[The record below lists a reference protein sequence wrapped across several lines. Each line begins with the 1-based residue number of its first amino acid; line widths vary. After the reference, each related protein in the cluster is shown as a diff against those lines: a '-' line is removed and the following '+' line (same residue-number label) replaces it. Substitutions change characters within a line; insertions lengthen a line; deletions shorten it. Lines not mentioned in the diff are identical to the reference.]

1 MIFIWDQRTNN
12 RPEPFAPGRALDVRT
27 RTRALEDAALIG
39 HASMTVLGLG
49 APERW
54 AGASVSASFFDVL
67 GAPPELG
74 QTFHRADRG
83 RDFVVLSHRLW
94 ATRFGSDPS
103 LVGRSL
109 TMNGRPRLVVG
120 VMPADFFW
128 PSITAQPSAF
138 DGPDF
143 WTSAP
148 ANDVPEGPVPTGDDF
163 AANRTTGFLRLVA
176 RLTPDATRA
185 SAQAELTSVARD
197 LAREYP
203 ATDEGHGLTTA
214 SVDEQFFGGV
224 RTPMLFL
231 AWASA
236 LVVLLACVN
245 VANLL
250 VMRLPSRA
258 RELAIRVALGAGR
271 GRLARQLLTEGL
283 LLAVAG
289 GLAGV
294 ALARVS
300 LGALVALA
308 PSGLGRLDAV
318 SINLPVLL
326 VSAAFVLACGLA
338 LGLVPA
344 LIVWRVRPMAEL
356 RTSGVSLSTRPGFR
370 HALVACEV
378 ALAVTLVVGAAL
390 FGESLLRLRRVDVGF
405 DTKNLLTFD
414 VALVGARAEYQ
425 ARQVAFFEEMF
436 ASIRALPDVR
446 AAGGAVTLP
455 IGGDDFGAP
464 VFPEGQPIPARG
476 AERHVGFQIVGAG
489 WFDTLGMRVVSGRD
503 FTAQDAHRDAPVAM
517 VNQTMASTVWPGQDP
532 IGRRFRLSA
541 NGTRPWLTVV
551 GVVSDIHHL
560 GPSVP
565 PRPEMYEPYYQNSL
579 PFLAVAVR
587 TAHDPLAVVPAI
599 RAAIARLDSTQPI
612 SGVNTMAQ
620 HLTRAY
626 GDEAFLSTLTVG
638 FGALALGLAIVGVYG
653 VVGWSSAQRT
663 REFGL
668 RCALGA
674 TPASVSALVVRQGLR
689 PVIVG
694 AVAGTG
700 AALMLSRSIRGLLF
714 DTAPADPALY
724 AMAVAAVVLAAAL
737 ACWIPARRA
746 GRIDPVRA
754 LTAEP

>member
-1 MIFIWDQRTNN
+1 
-12 RPEPFAPGRALDVRT
+12 
-27 RTRALEDAALIG
+27 
-39 HASMTVLGLG
+39 
-49 APERW
+49 
-54 AGASVSASFFDVL
+54 
-67 GAPPELG
+67 
-74 QTFHRADRG
+74 
-83 RDFVVLSHRLW
+83 
-94 ATRFGSDPS
+94 
-103 LVGRSL
+103 
-109 TMNGRPRLVVG
+109 
-120 VMPADFFW
+120 
-128 PSITAQPSAF
+128 
-138 DGPDF
+138 
-143 WTSAP
+143 
-148 ANDVPEGPVPTGDDF
+148 
-163 AANRTTGFLRLVA
+163 
-176 RLTPDATRA
+176 
-185 SAQAELTSVARD
+185 
-197 LAREYP
+197 
-203 ATDEGHGLTTA
+203 
-214 SVDEQFFGGV
+214 
-224 RTPMLFL
+224 MLFL

-258 RELAIRVALGAGR
+258 RELAIRVALGAGK

-283 LLAVAG
+283 MLAVAG
-289 GLAGV
+289 GVAGV
-294 ALARVS
+294 ALARLS

-308 PSGLGRLDAV
+308 PSGMGRLDAV

-414 VALVGARAEYQ
+414 IALVGARAEYQ
-425 ARQVAFFEEMF
+425 ATQVAFFEEMF

-464 VFPEGQPIPARG
+464 VFPEGQPIPAPG
-476 AERHVGFQIVGAG
+476 TERHVGFQVVGAG
-489 WFDTLGMRVVSGRD
+489 WFETLGMRLVSGRD
-503 FTAQDAHRDAPVAM
+503 FTAQDGPRDALVAI
-517 VNQTMASTVWPGQDP
+517 VNRTMASTVWPGQDP
-532 IGRRFRLSA
+532 IGRRFRLSV

-551 GVVSDIHHL
+551 GVVSDIRHL

>member
-1 MIFIWDQRTNN
+1 
-12 RPEPFAPGRALDVRT
+12 
-27 RTRALEDAALIG
+27 
-39 HASMTVLGLG
+39 
-49 APERW
+49 
-54 AGASVSASFFDVL
+54 
-67 GAPPELG
+67 
-74 QTFHRADRG
+74 
-83 RDFVVLSHRLW
+83 
-94 ATRFGSDPS
+94 
-103 LVGRSL
+103 
-109 TMNGRPRLVVG
+109 
-120 VMPADFFW
+120 
-128 PSITAQPSAF
+128 
-138 DGPDF
+138 
-143 WTSAP
+143 
-148 ANDVPEGPVPTGDDF
+148 
-163 AANRTTGFLRLVA
+163 
-176 RLTPDATRA
+176 
-185 SAQAELTSVARD
+185 
-197 LAREYP
+197 
-203 ATDEGHGLTTA
+203 
-214 SVDEQFFGGV
+214 
-224 RTPMLFL
+224 MLFL

-271 GRLARQLLTEGL
+271 ARLARQLLTEGL

-356 RTSGVSLSTRPGFR
+356 RASGVSLSTRPGFR

-405 DTKNLLTFD
+405 ETKNLLTFD

-436 ASIRALPDVR
+436 ASIRALPDVTRRGRRRHAAHRRRRLRRAGLPRGPADTRAGRR
-446 AAGGAVTLP
+446 AARRLSDHRRRLVRHARHARRLGPRLHRPGRASRRARRHGEPDDGVNGVAGAGSDRPT
-455 IGGDDFGAP
+455 
-464 VFPEGQPIPARG
+464 IPA
-476 AERHVGFQIVGAG
+476 H
-489 WFDTLGMRVVSGRD
+489 
-503 FTAQDAHRDAPVAM
+503 AP
-517 VNQTMASTVWPGQDP
+517 TT
-532 IGRRFRLSA
+532 
-541 NGTRPWLTVV
+541 TRPWLTVV
-551 GVVSDIHHL
+551 GVVSDIRHL

-587 TAHDPLAVVPAI
+587 TAHDPLAVVSADSRGHRATSIPRSRSPA
-599 RAAIARLDSTQPI
+599 S
-612 SGVNTMAQ
+612 NTMAQ

-626 GDEAFLSTLTVG
+626 GDEAFLSTLTLG
-638 FGALALGLAIVGVYG
+638 FGALALGLAVVGVYG

-668 RCALGA
+668 RMCAGRDAGERVRARL
-674 TPASVSALVVRQGLR
+674 RQGLR

-694 AVAGTG
+694 AAAGTG

-737 ACWIPARRA
+737 RVLDSGPA
-746 GRIDPVRA
+746 GREDRSRA
-754 LTAEP
+754 RAYG